1 MPHLYN
7 PDMLQFLRKHPRWV
21 LNLWP
26 PFLGAGIRVRY
37 LQPDWKALDVEMK
50 LRWWNRNFV
59 KTHYGGSL
67 YSMADPFYMLMLI
80 ANLGPNYI
88 VWDKSAGIRFRKPG
102 VGKMR
107 AAFRLTEEQIEMIR
121 EALKTG
127 EKVEPAFTV
136 EIKDESGAVVAEVQK
151 LLYVR
156 KKKDG
161 Q

>member
-1 MPHLYN
+1 
-7 PDMLQFLRKHPRWV
+7 MLQFLRKHPRWV

-80 ANLGPNYI
+80 ANLGPDYI

-121 EALKTG
+121 EALETG